1 MTDTRRVSPIQQP
14 NALVHVVASEDQGSA
29 LGSNGRSRPPR
40 AGTDGAASTAICN
53 AVVGALKRVCGKGP
67 TKVKAFS
74 LDDHI
79 AVVARDMLTPLER
92 ALVQSGHE
100 QLVREARGALADQVA
115 KECRAAIEQATG
127 LSVVGW
133 QSQVDPCEDSAVALV
148 RLEPFSP
155 AADPPG

>member
-1 MTDTRRVSPIQQP
+1 MTGTRSVSPIQQRDLMP
-14 NALVHVVASEDQGSA
+14 GVSAGDDQGSA
-29 LGSNGRSRPPR
+29 VGSNGAPRPPQ
-40 AGTDGAASTAICN
+40 AGTDGEASTAICN

-100 QLVREARGALADQVA
+100 QLVRKARGALADQVA

-133 QSQVDPCEDSAVALV
+133 QSQVDPCEDSTVALV